1 MVLLSRLLLV
11 LSLLS
16 ASAAA
21 ADPALP
27 ILLVS
32 DGGYSWMILGE
43 DGMPQIYRFSQVIVV
58 GTPKV
63 PPVVVTPP
71 PAVGFGLE
79 AQARQWML
87 TVTDAAAKG
96 QAGDIRKL
104 LEIVG
109 NSAASYQ
116 TIGEM
121 EAALG
126 ALLTATIR
134 DRAAWSGF
142 GASLQSAL
150 STLKGPTVGKIKSP
164 ADLGKALLEVA
175 KGMPQ

>member
-1 MVLLSRLLLV
+1 MVARLLLA

-71 PAVGFGLE
+71 AVGFGLE

-87 TVTDAAAKG
+87 TVTGAIARS
-96 QAGDIRKL
+96 QAGDIRKV
-104 LEIVG
+104 LELVG
-109 NSAASYQ
+109 NSAESYQ

-126 ALLTATIR
+126 ALLAATIR

-150 STLKGPTVGKIKSP
+150 STLKGPTVGKIKTP

>member
-1 MVLLSRLLLV
+1 MVLLSRLLLI

-32 DGGYSWMILGE
+32 DGGYSWLIVGE
-43 DGMPQIYRFSQVIVV
+43 DGMPQIYRFSQVIIV
-58 GTPKV
+58 GTPKT

-71 PAVGFGLE
+71 ATGFGLE
-79 AQARQWML
+79 TQARQWML
-87 TVTDAAAKG
+87 TVTDPAKAQAA
-96 QAGDIRKL
+96 DIRKL

-121 EAALG
+121 EAAIG

-150 STLKGPTVGKIKSP
+150 STLKSPTVGKIKTP